1 MKQAHGITMISL
13 VVTIIILII
22 LAGITLNLTVGENGL
37 ISQAQKAKENMEIA
51 KIKEEEQMN
60 QLYEQMETG
69 ESGYLPDKG
78 TIEELQN
85 KLDTLKQEFEN
96 FKKQIAEAIT
106 QEGVEMK
113 QTASATEMAEG
124 IHKIATQQYAKGY
137 QKGMYGNSGILAYE
151 NSGFNPVSYS
161 YTLKPNK
168 EYRVIALV
176 SGISSSVPT
185 LTAGGCEVN
194 SVSSLYANHTNGS
207 LPSYLYIWK
216 VKTPASSVTA
226 KISASGSQCTLLV
239 NFLEGTS
246 DGVLA
251 YKNSGFNP
259 GSFSYTLKANKEYQ
273 IIAGVGGIASSSI
286 SLAAGDCEVLPLSS
300 LYANHTNGTLPT
312 YLYVWK
318 VKAPQTDTTVK
329 VSASGSQCTFFT
341 DFFEYENIEIK

>member
-1 MKQAHGITMISL
+1 MKQAHGITMVSL

-22 LAGITLNLTVGENGL
+22 LAGVTLNLTVGENGL

-51 KIKEEEQMN
+51 KVEEEEQLN
-60 QLYEQMETG
+60 QLYAQMESG

-85 KLDTLKQEFEN
+85 KLDILKQEFEN

-106 QEGVEMK
+106 REGVEMK
-113 QTASATEMAEG
+113 QTASASEMAEG

-137 QKGMYGNSGILAYE
+137 QKGMYGNGGILAYE
-151 NSGFNPVSYS
+151 RNGFNPGSYS

-168 EYRVIALV
+168 EYRVIAFV
-176 SGISSSVPT
+176 SGIVSTVPT
-185 LTAGGCEVN
+185 LTASGCEIT
-194 SVSSLYANHTNGS
+194 SVSSLFANHTNGT

-226 KISASGSQCTLLV
+226 QISSSGSQCTLLV

-246 DGVLA
+246 DGVLV
-251 YKNSGFNP
+251 YQNSGFNP
-259 GSFSYTLKANKEYQ
+259 GSYSYTLKANKEYQ
-273 IIAGVGGIASSSI
+273 VIAGAGGIASSDISI
-286 SLAAGDCEVLPLSS
+286 TATGCEVLPVSS

-318 VKAPQTDTTVK
+318 VKAPSTDTTVK

-341 DFFEYENIEIK
+341 DFFEYENIDIQ